1 MKNIFEWDLIQTN
14 KTNGQ
19 VKIDCPVCDHKKTK
33 SLSVNLNKGVAKCH
47 YCEAISIRD
56 KESLDDV
63 KPNYTLPDQSWSNYT
78 DLSDK
83 MVKWIEKE
91 RKIQQFTLKELR
103 VTEEEYYQPQ
113 LGKKVNNIVYN
124 YFEGDVLVNKK
135 YRSGGKHFTQ
145 SKNGKSIFYNINA
158 AIGEKE
164 VYIVEG
170 EFDVLAMHQAG
181 YKNVISLPNGA
192 NDNDDV
198 WINSEKYLSDVEKF
212 YIATDNDTKG
222 ELVAD
227 KIVQR
232 LGKYRCVRVLFKH
245 KDANETLIVDS
256 ESGLARDIANAKK
269 YPSSGTY
276 TIDDLYDGIIDLYDN
291 GTPETLYPK
300 RSCFGNLSDHFKVM
314 RGHLVTGTGIP
325 SHGKALDINT
335 KIPTPDGFVMLKDLK
350 VGSVVFDEKG
360 NPCNVVWKSE
370 VFRDRPTYELKFSD
384 NSTIIADENHEWLTE
399 TWRSRRG
406 FEKDSI
412 KTTKEIVSSLK
423 TQKEN
428 RNNHSVLNA
437 LPIKTNE
444 KNLEIDPYV
453 LGCWLGDGNSADG
466 GFTNGDPE
474 IAERIRSKGYQ
485 VNKRSSKYSYG
496 IIGIKES
503 LRKLNLIKNKH
514 IPVEYLFASVEQR
527 YELLRGLM
535 DTDGHCSIV
544 EARNEFCSVKEGLA
558 KDFFSLICSLGI
570 KATFV
575 ESDAF
580 IYEKY
585 ISKRYRI
592 FFKADLKIYNLSRKQ
607 SVIDKYFES
616 GRKVRGNN
624 KRYITEAK
632 QVNGYLTQCIEV
644 DSESHLF
651 LAGEQFIPT
660 HNSNFTEWYVLNLV
674 QDYNLKASFFS
685 PEHHPMELHQT
696 TFIEKFHGKNF
707 WMDNPTCP
715 RISKEDIL
723 TYSNWAKEK
732 IYITSPEKGEFPK
745 WEWLLEKFKEQMFIY
760 GIDIFIID
768 AFNKLEF
775 NNANASELSNIKS
788 VLTKLTMF
796 AQMNNV
802 IIFLIAHPT
811 KMTKNIDG
819 SYNHPDLYSVS
830 GSADFRNQTHDGFSV
845 FRYFKETTDP
855 NTNEQIK
862 ENQVSFRTEKVKMK
876 FQGSIGSS
884 TYFNYHLPSGR
895 YYVGNNAPTF
905 RLDQEPNKFREEYI
919 PEYKPQPHEAFDIN
933 SDEVPF

>member
-1 MKNIFEWDLIQTN
+1 MKNIFEWDLIETN

-19 VKIDCPVCDHKKTK
+19 IKISCPVCDHKKTK

-56 KESLDDV
+56 KESIEGI
-63 KPNYTLPDQSWSNYT
+63 KPDYTLPEQNWNNYT
-78 DLSDK
+78 ELSDA
-83 MVKWIEKE
+83 MVKWIENE

-103 VTEEEYYQPQ
+103 VTQEEYYQPQ

-164 VYIVEG
+164 VFIVEG
-170 EFDVLAMHQAG
+170 EFDVLAMHQSG

-276 TIDDLYDGIIDLYDN
+276 TIDDLYDGIIELYDN
-291 GTPETLYPK
+291 GTPETMYPK

-325 SHGKALDINT
+325 SHGK
-335 KIPTPDGFVMLKDLK
+335 
-350 VGSVVFDEKG
+350 
-360 NPCNVVWKSE
+360 
-370 VFRDRPTYELKFSD
+370 
-384 NSTIIADENHEWLTE
+384 
-399 TWRSRRG
+399 
-406 FEKDSI
+406 
-412 KTTKEIVSSLK
+412 
-423 TQKEN
+423 
-428 RNNHSVLNA
+428 
-437 LPIKTNE
+437 
-444 KNLEIDPYV
+444 
-453 LGCWLGDGNSADG
+453 
-466 GFTNGDPE
+466 
-474 IAERIRSKGYQ
+474 
-485 VNKRSSKYSYG
+485 
-496 IIGIKES
+496 
-503 LRKLNLIKNKH
+503 
-514 IPVEYLFASVEQR
+514 
-527 YELLRGLM
+527 
-535 DTDGHCSIV
+535 
-544 EARNEFCSVKEGLA
+544 
-558 KDFFSLICSLGI
+558 
-570 KATFV
+570 
-575 ESDAF
+575 
-580 IYEKY
+580 
-585 ISKRYRI
+585 
-592 FFKADLKIYNLSRKQ
+592 
-607 SVIDKYFES
+607 
-616 GRKVRGNN
+616 
-624 KRYITEAK
+624 
-632 QVNGYLTQCIEV
+632 
-644 DSESHLF
+644 
-651 LAGEQFIPT
+651 
-660 HNSNFTEWYVLNLV
+660 SNFTEWYILNLV
-674 QDYNLKASFFS
+674 QDHRLKASFFS
-685 PEHHPMELHQT
+685 PEHHPMELHQS

-707 WMDNPTCP
+707 WMDNPGCP

-723 TYSNWAKEK
+723 TYSTWAKEK
-732 IYITSPEKGEFPK
+732 IYTTAPEKGEFPT
-745 WEWLLEKFKEQMFIY
+745 WDWLLEKFKEQMFIY
-760 GIDIFIID
+760 GIDIFVID

-775 NNANASELSNIKS
+775 NNNNASELSNIKS

-811 KMTKNIDG
+811 KMTKNPDG
-819 SYNHPDLYSVS
+819 AYNHPDLYSVS

-845 FRYFKETTDP
+845 FRYFAETIDP
-855 NTNEQIK
+855 NTNEIIK
-862 ENQVSFRTEKVKMK
+862 KNQVSFRTEKVKMK
-876 FQGSIGSS
+876 FQGEIGAS

-895 YYVGNNAPTF
+895 YYVGSNEPTF
-905 RLDQEPNKFREEYI
+905 RLDQEPQKFREESAPVYVV
-919 PEYKPQPHEAFDIN
+919 QPHQAFDIN